1 MNLKKTL
8 GLILFITYF
17 SNAQVAFPK
26 YREVINKLFQEY
38 DIPESYK
45 KNEIILEKRE
55 SGWFVKTINRHDT
68 IQQLYWNKIKNE
80 YKELNLPT
88 KSAAISVTEFNNQ
101 NEKEENETEI
111 KKQLLSTYPELNYD
125 FFPYFGYDGCFYDNI
140 KLLEKKHDLNDNE
153 IYSLGYS
160 YSQIASNLINDN
172 YEFNLKN
179 LNYNLQ
185 FIKNSM
191 NKNQLEKFLE
201 YSEKAIN
208 HYRILLQKSPNYNT
222 ITGSINIKY
231 QNEIVSLFLNLLIYQ
246 EEEIASKY
254 LLQHSLYSENI
265 NLYSKLMLDSCEK
278 NGILFTAGDND
289 TFPILYYQ
297 LKNNYRKDILII
309 NTSLLND
316 PRYSILI
323 KNGVYNN
330 RVQYSFDEEFIKNK
344 SSEVI
349 LFNLK
354 DNRLIDIAQIKD
366 IISKNNTETESRTY
380 LTLISNNFSFKHK
393 NNKITWDFEN
403 EALFRNHLLLL
414 DIIAKNNWE
423 RPIYFTDYNSQD
435 NYLGLSNYLQFEGL
449 VYKLTSEHKE
459 TENTLGYIKKPELIE
474 QFLDKIEL
482 KNTNLLPV
490 EEKELVDQ
498 IRTIYLRLSKYYL
511 DNQSNSKALITLNN
525 SLTKFNNTISP
536 LNFYS
541 LDFIDLYQS
550 LNENE
555 KSENIKNVILKNLEN
570 KTHNFHYKTEEYI
583 NEKLQ
588 NYIEYI
594 KNTYD

>member
-1 MNLKKTL
+1 MNLKKT
-8 GLILFITYF
+8 ILLVFFITNF
-17 SNAQVAFPK
+17 SNAQDSFPK
-26 YREVINKLFQEY
+26 FREIVNKLFQNYEVSEFY
-38 DIPESYK
+38 QENDLL
-45 KNEIILEKRE
+45 LEKRN
-55 SGWFVKTINRHDT
+55 SGWFVKMSNTKDT
-68 IQQLYWNKIKNE
+68 LQQLFWDKHTNE
-80 YKELNLPT
+80 YKKIKLPL
-88 KSAAISVTEFNNQ
+88 KSVSKEITEY
-101 NEKEENETEI
+101 NEYINKEENEI
-111 KKQLLSTYPELNYD
+111 KVKNQILKTYPELHYQI
-125 FFPYFGYDGCFYDNI
+125 FPYFGYDGCFYDNI
-140 KLLEKKHDLNDNE
+140 KLLEKKSELNDNE
-153 IYSLGYS
+153 IYTLGYS
-160 YSQIASNLINDN
+160 YSQAATNLINDN

-208 HYRILLQKSPNYNT
+208 YYRILSQKSPNYNT

-246 EEEIASKY
+246 DEVIASKY

-330 RVQYSFDEEFIKNK
+330 RVKYSFDEEFIKNK
-344 SSEVI
+344 LSEVI

-354 DNRLIDIAQIKD
+354 DNKLIDIVKIKD

-393 NNKITWDFEN
+393 NNKITWNFEN